1 MNDLMKLYKNER
13 TNDYFKNYAI
23 MQIKVAHRIK
33 EYLDPDECFP
43 PKDIRKSTMDLF
55 LQREVNKAV
64 SRIFDEV
71 FFDCDCSSEYE
82 DVEREAV
89 EFAKELLNE
98 YFEKVN
104 RNLLTERERLLI
116 RLGEI
121 DSQLN

>member
-1 MNDLMKLYKNER
+1 MNNLMRLYKNER
-13 TNDYFKNYAI
+13 TNDYFKNIAV

-33 EYLDPDECFP
+33 EYLDQDEYFP
-43 PKDIRKSTMDLF
+43 PKDICKSTMDLF
-55 LQREVNKAV
+55 LQKDIKNAV
-64 SRIFDEV
+64 RRILDEV
-71 FFDCDCSSEYE
+71 SFDCDCSSGYE
-82 DVEREAV
+82 AVEREAV

>member
-1 MNDLMKLYKNER
+1 
-13 TNDYFKNYAI
+13 
-23 MQIKVAHRIK
+23 
-33 EYLDPDECFP
+33 
-43 PKDIRKSTMDLF
+43 MDLF
-55 LQREVNKAV
+55 LQKDIKNAV
-64 SRIFDEV
+64 RRIFDEV
-71 FFDCDCSSEYE
+71 SFDCDCSSGYE